1 LFYSGLERGKT
12 MQKGLVIILI
22 AASLIT
28 AIFVVRKIRK
38 SQFKIGDTL
47 YWLVFCL
54 FLLLMSIFP
63 KAVSWVSDL
72 IGFEAASNFIFV
84 AIIFLLLVKIFLL
97 DARVSKNEDKLTKL
111 SQRYAID
118 NETKEIEEIDVDIDV
133 K

>member
-1 LFYSGLERGKT
+1 
-12 MQKGLVIILI
+12 MQKGLIIILI

-28 AIFVVRKIRK
+28 AVFVIRKIRK

-47 YWLVFCL
+47 YWLFFCL
-54 FLLLMSIFP
+54 LLLLMSIFP

-72 IGFEAASNFIFV
+72 IGFEASSNFIFV

-111 SQRYAID
+111 TQKYAID
-118 NETKEIEEIDVDIDV
+118 NETKEIEP
-133 K
+133 

>member
-1 LFYSGLERGKT
+1 
-12 MQKGLVIILI
+12 MQKGLIIILI

-28 AIFVVRKIRK
+28 AVFVIRKIRK

-54 FLLLMSIFP
+54 LLLLMSIFP
-63 KAVSWVSDL
+63 NAVSWVSDL
-72 IGFEAASNFIFV
+72 IGFEASSNFIFV

-111 SQRYAID
+111 TQKYAID
-118 NETKEIEEIDVDIDV
+118 NETKEIEP
-133 K
+133 